1 MKYELWTRA
10 YIELNNIMYSVRKTN
25 AKTMQFF
32 YFYINLLTV
41 IVQQMCNQVICVGVL
56 WTMNFAL
63 KYYNYEKFRLLI
75 FLYYKN

>member
-1 MKYELWTRA
+1 
-10 YIELNNIMYSVRKTN
+10 MYSVRKTN

-56 WTMNFAL
+56 
-63 KYYNYEKFRLLI
+63 
-75 FLYYKN
+75 